1 MIRVTVLY
9 PNETGK
15 KFDLDYYTQ
24 THAKLVAEK
33 LGPLGL
39 VRAEIDRG
47 ISAPDPNAPPPFVVI
62 NHLYFNTVD
71 EVHNAFRQAGRDV
84 MGDIPNYTD
93 IKPQFQISEIVA
105 G

>member
-15 KFDLDYYTQ
+15 KFDWDYYTNK
-24 THAKLVAEK
+24 HVPMVGRV

-39 VRAEIDRG
+39 VRAEVDKG
-47 ISAPDPNAPPPFVVI
+47 ISAPDPKAPPPFIAVA
-62 NHLYFNTVD
+62 NLFFNDVDTV
-71 EVHNAFRQAGRDV
+71 HSAFRQAGRQV

-93 IKPQFQISEIVA
+93 IRPQILISEILS
-105 G
+105 